1 MEITTDLIKTLRDAT
16 GVSVMQCKKALEEA
30 GGDMEKARVIL
41 AKLSAT
47 AASKKGDRTLGAGTV
62 GIYLHSNGLVG
73 AMVEL
78 DCETDFVSKN
88 EGFVTLAR
96 DIAMHVSATNPQ
108 FRTMAEVPA
117 DQIETASAVFAKDTE
132 GKPEDIKAKI
142 LEGKLASYFAEKVLV
157 EQAFI
162 KNPDQTITDL
172 LQEAIQKFGE
182 KVEIVRFARFGV
194 LEE

>member
-1 MEITTDLIKTLRDAT
+1 MEITTDLIKSLRDAT

-41 AKLSAT
+41 QKLSAT
-47 AASKKGDRTLGAGTV
+47 AASKKGDRTLGAGTIGV
-62 GIYLHSNGLVG
+62 YLHSNGLVG

-88 EGFVTLAR
+88 EAFVTLAR
-96 DIAMHVSATNPQ
+96 DIAMHISATNPK
-108 FRTMAEVPA
+108 FRTMTDVSQDE
-117 DQIETASAVFAKDTE
+117 IETASSVFAKDTE

-142 LEGKLASYFAEKVLV
+142 LEGKLQSYFAEKVLV
-157 EQAFI
+157 EQPFI
-162 KNPDQTITDL
+162 KNPDQTITAL